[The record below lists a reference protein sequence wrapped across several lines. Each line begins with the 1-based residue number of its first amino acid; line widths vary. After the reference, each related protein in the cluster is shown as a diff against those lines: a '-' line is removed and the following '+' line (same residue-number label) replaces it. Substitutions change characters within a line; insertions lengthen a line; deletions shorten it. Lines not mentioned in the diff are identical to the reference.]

1 MKELTNSCCLHH
13 VSGGNSGYDYDPNCP
28 GCNGQWEEED
38 RISREAAVRIG
49 SWIGGATGTVVSTIT
64 GAGLGVSIL
73 AGNGGSDIGGF
84 IAGTIY
90 DNPESARHPDY
101 DVPSSNL
108 INPYK

>member
-13 VSGGNSGYDYDPNCP
+13 VSGGWGWSGDPNCP

-38 RISREAAVRIG
+38 RISRETVVRMG
-49 SWIGGATGTVVSTIT
+49 SWIGGAAGTAVSAAT

-73 AGNGGSDIGGF
+73 AGNGGADFGGF